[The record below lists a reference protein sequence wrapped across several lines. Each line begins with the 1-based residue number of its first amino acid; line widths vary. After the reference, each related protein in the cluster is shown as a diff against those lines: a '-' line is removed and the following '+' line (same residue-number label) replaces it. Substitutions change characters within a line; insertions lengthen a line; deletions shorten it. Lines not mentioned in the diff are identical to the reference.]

1 MRTKIP
7 DIKVPIIKNG
17 IDEILSL
24 SDEFN
29 TKKVILFGVPGAFT
43 PTCSEKHLPDFI
55 KSTSQLKK
63 RGIDDIYCLSVNDK
77 YVIKTW
83 LLSHTNS
90 EEIIGIADGNTEITK
105 FFELQED
112 KSKNYMGLRSSRFV
126 MLIFNNFVQKCFVD
140 MPGEYKVSSP
150 NNIIKYIDEQN

>member
-17 IDEILSL
+17 IDKILSL

-55 KSTSQLKK
+55 KSTNQLKK

-77 YVIKTW
+77 YVIKAW
-83 LLSHTNS
+83 LLSHSDS
-90 EEIIGIADGNTEITK
+90 EEIMGIADGNTEITK
-105 FFELQED
+105 YFELQED

-126 MLIFNNFVQKCFVD
+126 MLVFNNIVQKCFVD
-140 MPGEYKVSSP
+140 TPGEYKVSSP

>member
-17 IDEILSL
+17 IDKILSL

-55 KSTSQLKK
+55 KSINPFCST
-63 RGIDDIYCLSVNDK
+63 
-77 YVIKTW
+77 
-83 LLSHTNS
+83 
-90 EEIIGIADGNTEITK
+90 
-105 FFELQED
+105 
-112 KSKNYMGLRSSRFV
+112 
-126 MLIFNNFVQKCFVD
+126 
-140 MPGEYKVSSP
+140 
-150 NNIIKYIDEQN
+150 